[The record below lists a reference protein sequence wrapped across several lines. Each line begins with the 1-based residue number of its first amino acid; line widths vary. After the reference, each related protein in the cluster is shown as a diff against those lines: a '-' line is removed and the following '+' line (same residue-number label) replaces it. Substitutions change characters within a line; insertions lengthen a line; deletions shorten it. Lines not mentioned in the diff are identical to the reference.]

1 MWDFKTLLPPKHWQQ
16 LKASVIAVLFKEKKK
31 KKEGPL
37 QSLAVGLCFSHRTA
51 ADSAGSALAAPSL
64 SPAEP
69 CWIWLSG
76 WSAWTGMT
84 WCCGS
89 VRMHASGGS
98 EICNAAGSSW
108 TTRLPCWRSRGA
120 WGPDRRQV
128 AHWDPLLEHALQ
140 SLWQGWTHWAMAA
153 ERRQAREKD
162 WNKTNWFTKFLYILY
177 RRGSFYIRYN

>member
-31 KKEGPL
+31 KKKEGPL
-37 QSLAVGLCFSHRTA
+37 LSLAVGPCFSHRTA

-89 VRMHASGGS
+89 VRTHASGGC

-108 TTRLPCWRSRGA
+108 TTRLPC
-120 WGPDRRQV
+120 
-128 AHWDPLLEHALQ
+128 
-140 SLWQGWTHWAMAA
+140 
-153 ERRQAREKD
+153 
-162 WNKTNWFTKFLYILY
+162 
-177 RRGSFYIRYN
+177 